1 MRRTA
6 IAIALLCAAASVM
19 AGVREGMDALARR
32 EYAEARRQFEALPT
46 DPDALYQLAQ
56 MAARGLGEPADQA
69 KAAGLFA
76 RASDAGSK
84 DATLVLARLF
94 IAGLGIAK
102 DEQRGLALLAKLAES
117 GMPRAQL
124 LYGFAVEMGDYGAKK
139 DEAAAAEWYRHAMEG
154 GNNDGLVNYARML
167 TYGRGVPQDQV
178 KAAQILKAAAD
189 RGFPQA
195 VVAYGRL
202 LRLGYGVPKDEAEA
216 FKLFQRGA
224 ETGYP
229 DAQYEIGDAML
240 SGRGVARD
248 PREAARWID
257 AAARQGN
264 MRAQYLY
271 AEMFRT
277 GVGVPASNIDAYKW
291 YTIAGA
297 PPRTGIIVNDAE
309 ERRARMAINM
319 STLQIED
326 AVRRAGQ
333 YRVELNVR
341 PAREKP
347 AELLRG
353 DRYEVGG
360 TRINVPLPRGYVN
373 GWEFAEKARQRM
385 PNLGASQADVVLVG
399 IHQDDLDR
407 IKLGVRIAELRMV
420 EFLRYEG
427 DPTVDV
433 TAPLFSDLRTQFRES
448 FLKLASTS
456 VYKVLRDDDRALLL
470 MRVTQP
476 TGQSEGAIV
485 GLGLLRLN
493 DRIVMI
499 RLYSGSGTEE
509 AQKRIAD
516 VEKEWT
522 EVLVS
527 AN

>member
-1 MRRTA
+1 MRRVAFA
-6 IAIALLCAAASVM
+6 IFALCVGASAM
-19 AGVREGMDALARR
+19 AGVREGMEALAKRD
-32 EYAEARRQFEALPT
+32 YAEARRQFEALPA
-46 DPDALYQLAQ
+46 DPDALYHLAQ
-56 MAARGLGEPADQA
+56 MAGSGLGEPADQA
-69 KAAGLFA
+69 KAASLFA

-84 DATLVLARLF
+84 EATLALARLLVT
-94 IAGLGIAK
+94 GQGIAK
-102 DEQRGLALLAKLAES
+102 DEQRSVALVAKLAEG
-117 GMPRAQL
+117 GMPRAQF
-124 LYGFAVEMGDYGAKK
+124 LYGLTTELGDYGVKK
-139 DEAAAAEWYRHAMEG
+139 DEAAAADWYRRAMEG
-154 GNNDGLVNYARML
+154 GNDDGLVNYARML
-167 TYGRGVPQDQV
+167 TYGRGIPQDQA

-189 RGFPQA
+189 RGVPQA
-195 VVAYGRL
+195 VLAYGRL

-216 FKLFQRGA
+216 LKHFQRAA
-224 ETGYP
+224 ESGYP
-229 DAQYEIGDAML
+229 EAQYEIGDSL
-240 SGRGVARD
+240 LFGRGIARD
-248 PREAARWID
+248 PQEAARWID

-277 GVGVPASNIDAYKW
+277 GSGVPASNVDAYKW
-291 YTIAGA
+291 YLIAGA
-297 PPRTGIIVNDAE
+297 PPRSGRLVNDAE
-309 ERRARMAINM
+309 EKRARMAINM

-333 YRVELNVR
+333 YRVEQNVR

-360 TRINVPLPRGYVN
+360 MRINVPLPRGYVN

-407 IKLGVRIAELRMV
+407 IKLGVRVAELRMV
-420 EFLRYEG
+420 EFLRYEA
-427 DPTVDV
+427 DPTVNV
-433 TAPLFSDLRTQFRES
+433 TAPLFSDLRAQFRES

-476 TGQSEGAIV
+476 AGQSEGAIV
-485 GLGLLRLN
+485 GLGMLRLN

-499 RLYSGSGTEE
+499 RLYSGNGSED

-516 VEKEWT
+516 VEKEWA
-522 EVLVS
+522 EALVS